1 MKTNTNP
8 WKLPEMPTLAGASVY
23 SHLLGVKIK
32 LGNHRIANIQQV
44 VNRCPSKVVV
54 GVVAR
59 LHSSGKISKS
69 NQTSL
74 KANSNQSQT
83 SANTPSQAG
92 KAAERTSVTL
102 TLLIRKINASPKV
115 KNLQNKSLHRSPN
128 NTFLWTKKKKRR
140 SKSRF
145 RRLSNKKK
153 RVLFRP
159 KTW

>member
-1 MKTNTNP
+1 MKTTKNP
-8 WKLPEMPTLAGASVY
+8 WKLPEMPTRAGANVY

-32 LGNHRIANIQQV
+32 LGNHRIATIQQV
-44 VNRCPSKVVV
+44 ANRCPSKVVV

-59 LHSSGKISKS
+59 LHSWGTISKT

-74 KANSNQSQT
+74 KTNSNQSQT
-83 SANTPSQAG
+83 SVNTPSQAG
-92 KAAERTSVTL
+92 KAAERTSIKL
-102 TLLIRKINASPKV
+102 TQLKREINACPKV
-115 KNLQNKSLHRSPN
+115 NNLQNKSLHRSPN

-153 RVLFRP
+153 RVLCRP